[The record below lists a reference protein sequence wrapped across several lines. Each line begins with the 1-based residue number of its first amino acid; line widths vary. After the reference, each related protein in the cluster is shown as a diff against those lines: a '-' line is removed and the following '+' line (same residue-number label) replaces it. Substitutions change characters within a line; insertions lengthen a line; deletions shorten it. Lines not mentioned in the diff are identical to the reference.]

1 MGAPYG
7 VFINFKLNNMKSTER
22 FKTVI
27 EKYLTDLVGKNPQ
40 FATMFA
46 KENKN
51 INDCITYILNTVQ
64 KSGSNGF
71 TQNEIYGMA
80 IHYYDEDVIEVG
92 KPIDCQVVLNQKVE
106 LTEEEKAEA
115 KEKAIR
121 ELIDEEKKKLAKK
134 NATSNSKSTTD
145 AVPNDISPNQASL
158 F

>member
-1 MGAPYG
+1 
-7 VFINFKLNNMKSTER
+7 MKSTER
-22 FKTVI
+22 FKNVI
-27 EKYLTDLVGKNPQ
+27 EKYLTELATKNPQ
-40 FATMFA
+40 FAVMYS

-51 INDCITYILNTVQ
+51 IDDCITYILNTVQ

-80 IHYYDEDVIEVG
+80 IHYYDEDNIQVG
-92 KPIDCQVVLNQKVE
+92 KPIDCHVVLNQKVE

-121 ELIDEEKKKLAKK
+121 ELIEEEKRKLTKKS
-134 NATSNSKSTTD
+134 ATTTPTKEP
-145 AVPNDISPNQASL
+145 VVNDISPNQASL

>member
-1 MGAPYG
+1 
-7 VFINFKLNNMKSTER
+7 MKSTER
-22 FKTVI
+22 FKNVI
-27 EKYLTDLVGKNPQ
+27 EKYLTDLAAKNPQ
-40 FATMFA
+40 FATMYS

-51 INDCITYILNTVQ
+51 IDDCITYILNTVQ

-92 KPIDCQVVLNQKVE
+92 KPIDCHVVLNQKVE

-121 ELIDEEKKKLAKK
+121 ELIEEEKRKLTKKS
-134 NATSNSKSTTD
+134 ATTTTTKEPI
-145 AVPNDISPNQASL
+145 VNDISPNQASL

>member
-1 MGAPYG
+1 VGAPYG
-7 VFINFKLNNMKSTER
+7 VYTNLKLNNMKSTER

-27 EKYLTDLVGKNPQ
+27 EKYLTDLAGKNPQ

-71 TQNEIYGMA
+71 TQNEVYGMA

-92 KPIDCQVVLNQKVE
+92 KPIDCQVVVNQKVE

-134 NATSNSKSTTD
+134 NTPVSSKSTSE
-145 AVPNDISPNQASL
+145 VMSNDISQNQALL

>member
-7 VFINFKLNNMKSTER
+7 VIVLIKRNTMKSTER
-22 FKTVI
+22 FKNVI
-27 EKYLTDLVGKNPQ
+27 EKYLTDLATKNPQ
-40 FATMFA
+40 FAVMYA

-51 INDCITYILNTVQ
+51 IDDCITYILNTVQ

-71 TQNEIYGMA
+71 TQNEVYGMA

-92 KPIDCQVVLNQKVE
+92 KPIECQVVLNQKVE
-106 LTEEEKAEA
+106 LTEQEIEEA

-121 ELIDEEKKKLAKK
+121 ELIEEEKKRLTKK
-134 NATSNSKSTTD
+134 NTTSTT
-145 AVPNDISPNQASL
+145 PSKTPTTNDISPNQATL